1 MRKIRMLLLLLATLL
16 AAAACS
22 SSGSVNSSGGGSSG
36 TKDTY
41 TIATSNDP
49 SRYMFYYA
57 LQQGLVPSSS
67 VNLKVAYLPFAA
79 AIAAAKSKQYP
90 IVESNLVTTAQ
101 EQAAG
106 LGAKIFSPGL
116 TDVGTTVIIVPKNS
130 PITSPSQLKG
140 KKVGTVS
147 LATSYMLE
155 TRDLLSGNFGL
166 NTSLTGGDIQ
176 WSPITSP
183 TAMLATLA
191 SGGLSAAVTNG
202 SQTYTALYA
211 QPNSDFRVLYPVTSN
226 FTAIAPGPSIS
237 STFDMYTSPD
247 SVKAADIPEIQR
259 MIAASYAYFQQ
270 NESAVIAQVAKEQ
283 DVSSALLKWEASLFG
298 LQAGPFNDTQK
309 TWFTTFLGVAAKLGS
324 IKSAPPLANLITG

>member
-1 MRKIRMLLLLLATLL
+1 MRKIRALILL
-16 AAAACS
+16 AALLAVAACS
-22 SSGSVNSSGGGSSG
+22 SSGGASSPGGSSG
-36 TKDTY
+36 GAKDTY

-57 LQQGLVPSSS
+57 LQHGLIHSDS
-67 VNLKVAYLPFAA
+67 VDLKVAYLPFAA
-79 AIAAAKSKQYP
+79 AIAAAQSKEYP

-106 LGAKIFSPGL
+106 LGTKIFSPGL

-155 TRDLLSGNFGL
+155 ARDLLSKKFGL

-183 TAMLATLA
+183 TAMLAALE

-211 QPNSDFRVLYPVTSN
+211 QPSSDFRVLYPVTSD
-226 FTAIAPGPSIS
+226 FEAIAPGPSIS
-237 STFDMYTSPD
+237 STFNMYTSPD
-247 SVKAADIPEIQR
+247 SVKAADVPQVRR

-270 NESAVIAQVAKEQ
+270 NESTVIAQVAKEQ
-283 DVSSALLKWEASLFG
+283 DVSAALLNWEAGLFG
-298 LQAGPFNDTQK
+298 LQAGSFSSTQK
-309 TWFTTFLGVAAKLGS
+309 TWLTTFLGVATQLGS
-324 IKSAPPLANLITG
+324 IKSDPPLANLITG

>member
-1 MRKIRMLLLLLATLL
+1 MRKIGTLLLLAVLL
-16 AAAACS
+16 MTVACS
-22 SSGSVNSSGGGSSG
+22 SSGSGNSSGGGSSG
-36 TKDTY
+36 TKDSY
-41 TIATSNDP
+41 TIVTSNDP

-57 LQQGLVPSSS
+57 LQHGLIHSDS
-67 VNLKVAYLPFAA
+67 VNLKVVYLPFAA
-79 AIAAAKSKQYP
+79 AIAAAQSKQYP

-101 EQAAG
+101 QQAAG
-106 LGAKIFSPGL
+106 LGTKIFSPGL

-140 KKVGTVS
+140 KKVGAVS

-155 TRDLLSGNFGL
+155 ARDLLNRNFGL

-183 TAMLATLA
+183 TAMLAALQ

-226 FTAIAPGPSIS
+226 FKAIAPGPSIS
-237 STFDMYTSPD
+237 STFNMYTSPD
-247 SVKAADIPEIQR
+247 SVKTADVAEIRR
-259 MIAASYAYFQQ
+259 MIAASYAYFQH
-270 NESAVIAQVAKEQ
+270 NESTVIAQVASEQ
-283 DVSSALLKWEASLFG
+283 EVSGALLKWEAGLFG

-309 TWFTTFLGVAAKLGS
+309 SWFTTFLGVAAQLGS
-324 IKSAPPLANLITG
+324 IKSAPPLVNLITG

>member
-1 MRKIRMLLLLLATLL
+1 MRKIRILLLFATLS
-16 AAAACS
+16 AAVACS
-22 SSGSVNSSGGGSSG
+22 SSGNTNSPSSASSG
-36 TKDTY
+36 TKATY

-57 LQQGLVPSSS
+57 LQHGLIHSDS
-67 VNLKVAYLPFAA
+67 VNLKVTYLPFAA
-79 AIAAAKSKQYP
+79 AIAAAQSKQYP
-90 IVESNLVTTAQ
+90 IVESNLITTAQ
-101 EQAAG
+101 QQAAG
-106 LGAKIFSPGL
+106 LGTKIFSPGL

-155 TRDLLSGNFGL
+155 ARDLLTRNFGL

-183 TAMLATLA
+183 TAMLATLQ
-191 SGGLSAAVTNG
+191 SGGLAAAVTNG

-211 QPNSDFRVLYPVTSN
+211 QPNSDFRVLYPVTSD
-226 FTAIAPGPSIS
+226 FKAIAPGPSIS
-237 STFDMYTSPD
+237 STLNMYTSPD
-247 SVKAADIPEIQR
+247 SVKAADVSEVRR

-270 NESAVIAQVAKEQ
+270 DESAVIAQVAKEQ
-283 DVSSALLKWEASLFG
+283 DVSSALLKWEAGLFG
-298 LQAGPFNDTQK
+298 LQAGSFNGTQK
-309 TWFTTFLGVAAKLGS
+309 TWFTTFLGVAAQLGS